1 MILIGRGLE
10 LPYSSLLEFQ
20 SFFYF
25 LCSVFNEH
33 FRFQSCTSVQD
44 FLFAENSYIIQGI
57 FVEISSE
64 IRYNLNVKA
73 FDVLPELFI
82 PSWKERN
89 D

>member
-20 SFFYF
+20 SFFLLPMF
-25 LCSVFNEH
+25 GFQRAFH
-33 FRFQSCTSVQD
+33 DQSCTSVQD
-44 FLFAENSYIIQGI
+44 FLFEENSYIIQGI

-82 PSWKERN
+82 PSWKERKN
-89 D
+89 